1 MTSIINFPNGKQVTT
16 EADEHL
22 AYYAPETRR
31 QSTKP
36 APAARVATGLEALD
50 LMYEY
55 YNAA

>member
-1 MTSIINFPNGKQVTT
+1 MTSIVNFPKGKQVTT

-22 AYYAPETRR
+22 AYYTPETRS

>member
-1 MTSIINFPNGKQVTT
+1 MTSIVNFPKGKQVTT

-22 AYYAPETRR
+22 AYYTPEARV
-31 QSTKP
+31 QATKP
-36 APAARVATGLEALD
+36 EVKAPDITGLEALD